1 MGSAEARPPQASV
14 VVPSCNR
21 AELLEPLVRALA
33 AQQDIAEYELIFVD
47 DRSTD
52 NTGEVLARLAA
63 TSPVPLRVLRT
74 TPDQAGRAAARNLG
88 WRAAMASVVAFIDDD
103 CLPEPGWLGA
113 LVRAL
118 TSSDVAQGLT
128 EVKPSELHGS
138 GPFARYIVVTEFS
151 WKFETCNIA
160 YRREVLERL
169 DGFDPAFRHLG
180 EDIDLGCRAIKLGA
194 RVRWCPEATVHH
206 RVETSGSR
214 LADWANWIRY
224 TQRCESAALVVKK
237 NPSWRA
243 HLFGRWFYKPY
254 HAYTVGVFAAAV
266 LARRNLAAVAL
277 AGPWLFYRVVVDPR
291 PARRRWLGAIL
302 PMAFVV
308 DAAEVAATVRGAIRF
323 RTLLV

>member
-14 VVPSCNR
+14 VVPTHNR
-21 AELLEPLVRALA
+21 AELLQPLVRALA
-33 AQQDIAEYELIFVD
+33 AQQDVDDYELIFVD

-52 NTGEVLARLAA
+52 NTADVLAKLAA
-63 TSPVPLRVLRT
+63 TSTVPLRVLRT
-74 TPDQAGRAAARNLG
+74 TPDQHGRAAARNIG
-88 WRAAMASVVAFIDDD
+88 WQAAMAPVVAFIDDD
-103 CLPEPGWLGA
+103 CLPEAGWLA
-113 LVRAL
+113 PLVRAL
-118 TSSDVAQGLT
+118 TDSHVAQGLT
-128 EVKPSELHGS
+128 EVQPEEVHGS
-138 GPFARYIVVTEFS
+138 GPFARFVVITEFS

-160 YRREVLERL
+160 YRRELLERL
-169 DGFDPAFRHLG
+169 EGFDPAFRHLG

-194 RVRWCPEATVHH
+194 RVCWCPEATVHH

-214 LADWANWIRY
+214 LADWLNWIRY

-254 HAYTVGVFAAAV
+254 HAYAVGVFAAAV
-266 LARRNLAAVAL
+266 LARRNLAALTL
-277 AGPWLFYRVVVDPR
+277 AGPWLIYRVAVDPR
-291 PARRRWLGAIL
+291 PARRRWLGAVL

-323 RTLLV
+323 RTFLI